1 LLGWFN
7 SGKVDHPLA
16 EVKESRRTIEELP
29 KDTLKAMG
37 EIAFWL
43 DSINST
49 EGFRLDRRYEL
60 VDEFDLAARLHL
72 RKLSQEYLQLRQQKF
87 QEHRLWTALSDF
99 WRLTGAGYVQCIE
112 GFQADASGSGAIKSR
127 VPMIVGR
134 ALNAISQQLKWLL
147 LRYGPVEN
155 ALWGDLGRLYAF
167 AEAKGFADTSVV
179 LHEGANDSSS
189 ARKEFLRATMLAVAS
204 ADSLLPEQIEVAERT
219 VTYFS
224 PHYLLERS
232 PMSACTHMFELA
244 MRKPPARMHQSVPS
258 DQSVRYFGAG
268 PAVDEMSRLLGILLA
283 EGVLPSEVNL
293 GATYDPKSIALVW
306 QHLLQYWSP
315 KPAERGSA
323 RHPANVRLTVVEG
336 FQRLT
341 QTLAGPQEDTLDFHS
356 RGNTAA
362 TESWVAENE
371 SDGGYGAVVPATKS
385 DWVRVGSLLG
395 VMAEGEKHWGVG
407 VIRRMVRD
415 GDQTR
420 RVGVQLLT
428 RVAVPVRLAPT
439 GTISSFNATRDND
452 PAVLLTPKPSP
463 DRGIR
468 MLMRAGAFT
477 AGQSL
482 EMRVHGQAFRIDAV
496 KLLEGTDAY
505 DEAQF
510 KLVQRIS

>member
-16 EVKESRRTIEELP
+16 DAKDSRKTIDELP
-29 KDTLKAMG
+29 KNTLKAMG

-49 EGFRLDRRYEL
+49 EGFRLDRRFEL
-60 VDEFDLAARLHL
+60 VDQFDLAARLHV
-72 RKLSQEYLQLRQQKF
+72 RKLAQEYLQLRQQKF
-87 QEHRLWTALSDF
+87 QENRLWSALSDF
-99 WRLTGAGYVQCIE
+99 WRLTGAGYLQCIE
-112 GFQADASGSGAIKSR
+112 GFQADASGSGAIKNR

-167 AEAKGFADTSVV
+167 AEAKGFAETSVV
-179 LHEGANDSSS
+179 LHEGANDQSS
-189 ARKEFLRATMLAVAS
+189 ARKEFLRATMLGVAS
-204 ADSLLPEQIEVAERT
+204 ADSLLPEQIEIAERT
-219 VTYFS
+219 VAYFL
-224 PHYLLERS
+224 PHYLLERA
-232 PMSACTHMFELA
+232 PMSACTHVFELA
-244 MRKPPARMHQSVPS
+244 MRKPPARLHQVTPG

-268 PAVDEMSRLLGILLA
+268 PAFDEMSRLLGILLS
-283 EGVLPSEVNL
+283 EGVLPSDVNL
-293 GATYDPKSIALVW
+293 GGAYDPKSVAEVW
-306 QHLLQYWSP
+306 RHLLQYWSP
-315 KPAERGSA
+315 KPPARGSA
-323 RHPANVRLTVVEG
+323 RRPANVRLTVVEG

-341 QTLAGPQEDTLDFHS
+341 QTLSAGQGDSLDFQVTS
-356 RGNTAA
+356 GEAVG
-362 TESWVAENE
+362 ESWVAENE
-371 SDGGYGAVVPATKS
+371 NDGGYGAVVPATKS
-385 DWVRVGSLLG
+385 DWVRVGSLVG
-395 VMAEGEKHWGVG
+395 VKPEGEKHWGVG
-407 VIRRMVRD
+407 VIRRMVRE
-415 GDQTR
+415 GDQSR
-420 RVGVQLLT
+420 RVGIRLLT

-468 MLMRAGAFT
+468 VLMRAGGFT
-477 AGQSL
+477 ARQSL

-496 KLLEGTDAY
+496 ELLEGTEDY

-510 KLVQRIS
+510 KLVERIS